1 MFLLIY
7 EFFISSLFTK
17 ISESNVQYREVRI
30 NVFSFVDIIFD
41 VSTPS
46 PKADHQYCWY
56 ADMALRVVVHPRD
69 GETPF
74 TITLVAQTAHE
85 KAAWLSDLKQ
95 VSARCACSIDTRK
108 AEIFVSTK
116 HAKK

>member
-1 MFLLIY
+1 MSYFLDL
-7 EFFISSLFTK
+7 
-17 ISESNVQYREVRI
+17 
-30 NVFSFVDIIFD
+30 IFD

-46 PKADHQYCWY
+46 PKADQQYCWY

-85 KAAWLSDLKQ
+85 KAAWLGDLKQ
-95 VSARCACSIDTRK
+95 VSKRFVKCSEDRNNREDTGEKKR
-108 AEIFVSTK
+108 ERDPIHDQRHPIQWPLIFD
-116 HAKK
+116 